1 MLNYR
6 TLSLSATLAAAFA
19 VWVIST
25 LVVLSSPTASA
36 QDASGDPCRYYPRAA
51 SVAVA
56 CTGSRCVVC
65 ADGSC
70 RQFAPVVCWTTERP

>member
-1 MLNYR
+1 MRR
-6 TLSLSATLAAAFA
+6 TVTLSATVAAAFA
-19 VWVIST
+19 VGVVST
-25 LVVLSSPTASA
+25 LVLSSPTASA
-36 QDASGDPCRYYPRAA
+36 LDASGDPCRYYPRAA
-51 SVAVA
+51 PAAVA

>member
-1 MLNYR
+1 MRR
-6 TLSLSATLAAAFA
+6 TVTLSATVAAAFA
-19 VWVIST
+19 VGVVST
-25 LVVLSSPTASA
+25 LVLSSPTASA

-51 SVAVA
+51 PVAVA